1 MSRLL
6 LLEPPKQLGPVNRL
20 ILVRQ
25 DLQPHPIA
33 SQAVNAN
40 DNVICWGITG
50 HGDALPF
57 ASIKSE
63 WHCFAFLLASYRF
76 WFSRR

>member
-33 SQAVNAN
+33 SDAVDN
-40 DNVICWGITG
+40 DHNVI
-50 HGDALPF
+50 
-57 ASIKSE
+57 
-63 WHCFAFLLASYRF
+63 
-76 WFSRR
+76 